1 MKDDQYEDDDIEYVS
16 KSELKRD
23 AERLKV
29 MGKELSEMT
38 PAKWAELPI
47 SENLRSA
54 LKESQRLKQN
64 EAKRRHLQYIGKL
77 MREEDVDAIQHALD
91 LMDPSSE
98 VFGRLIRQQ
107 EMWRTRLINDN
118 NGLNDFIEEY
128 PHVDRQQLRNLVRN
142 ASKEMSSEPPK
153 PGSNYKKLFQLIRE
167 VMAD

>member
-77 MREEDVDAIQHALD
+77 MRDLEQVRGFCSDGSLVIELRRMEVSGTDDASINRIRSLR
-91 LMDPSSE
+91 PS
-98 VFGRLIRQQ
+98 
-107 EMWRTRLINDN
+107 MKCT
-118 NGLNDFIEEY
+118 
-128 PHVDRQQLRNLVRN
+128 
-142 ASKEMSSEPPK
+142 KSSSIIK
-153 PGSNYKKLFQLIRE
+153 
-167 VMAD
+167 